1 MPADSVPHPSIRPV
15 TPDQLPEF
23 FHYLND
29 HLKDNGLNGAPLFQP
44 LPRERSSF
52 PQDKEAAFARGVRTP
67 VGDAGWRRAWVAQGT
82 DTILGHIDLRA
93 RPETGAGHR
102 ALLGMGVHR
111 LARRRGLG
119 GVLIASALAWAR
131 SATTLEWI
139 DLEVLSVNEPA
150 LGLYRKAGF
159 RVTGEIADMF
169 RIDGER
175 LAYTLMS
182 LKLAR

>member
-1 MPADSVPHPSIRPV
+1 MRATHDTLPAIRPV
-15 TPDQLPEF
+15 QLDELPAF
-23 FHYLND
+23 FRYLND

-44 LPRERSSF
+44 MPRERSVF
-52 PQDKEAAFARGVRTP
+52 PQDKEAAFTRGVRTP
-67 VGDAGWRRAWVAQGT
+67 VGDAGWRRAWVAVGQNG
-82 DTILGHIDLRA
+82 ILGHIDLRA
-93 RPETGAGHR
+93 RPETGVTHR

-111 LARRRGLG
+111 LARRQGLG
-119 GVLIASALAWAR
+119 MVLLASALAWAR

-150 LGLYRKAGF
+150 RALYRKSGF
-159 RVTGEIADMF
+159 QQTGEIPDMF

-182 LKLAR
+182 LHLPR